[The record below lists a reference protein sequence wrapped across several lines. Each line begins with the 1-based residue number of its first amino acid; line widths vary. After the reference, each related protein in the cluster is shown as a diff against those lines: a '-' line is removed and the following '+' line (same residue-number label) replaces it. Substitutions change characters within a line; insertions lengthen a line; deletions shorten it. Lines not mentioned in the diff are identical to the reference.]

1 MTGFGR
7 MRLFLAAAIAAG
19 AAMGSAHAQYV
30 LDLDT
35 ITVLATKTSEKAIDS
50 MAGVSIMSNEDAA
63 KLLPSRFSDVLAG
76 VPGVWTQ
83 TNADDPGTSISIRG
97 LQDFGRVAVIVDG
110 ARQNFQVSE
119 HGGQGKFY
127 FDPEMFSQVE
137 VARGPVSNI
146 YGSGAIGGVVSIT
159 TKEVEDILVGNDRF
173 GAALKGLVGTEE
185 NLLGSAFLAGRPTE
199 DFDFV
204 VGVAHRQSGDYADGN
219 GDTVVNTGEE
229 TTSELTKLS
238 FRPGEGHEIKL
249 SLVNLN
255 SSFDSG
261 QPDGDPEGSGIEYG
275 NDVASTT
282 ATAKYTYLSP
292 DNPLIDFSGELYWSR
307 TRQDSVVKDR
317 YVINAFPPPP
327 GWSDTCSIYCADFT
341 GPVGTESYY
350 EINTTGF
357 DVSNSSR
364 FDAFGWQH
372 TLTVGG
378 DLFADD
384 VDTGGGE
391 FGLADIDEEGYKST
405 PSGKRQAGGAFVQW
419 LAEKGNWL
427 DIIGAVRYDAFHM
440 ESETNES
447 DGDRLSPKL
456 TVGITP
462 FDGFTLYGL
471 YAEGYRAPAVTEAF
485 VNGYHPGAFFEY
497 IPNPGLRPETG
508 RTFEA
513 GINYKRDGILTQGD
527 AFRVKANAFLN
538 NVEDF
543 IEFQDL
549 SSSPDCDYEV
559 EPGVFSC
566 YGYVNVAKARIMG
579 FEVETTYDAGGW
591 FLGASGTI
599 LDGEDVDTGEALYSV
614 LPAQVMVTA
623 GARFFD
629 ERLTIAPNW
638 RYVTGFHDDDPDTDN
653 QDYHLFGL
661 TVAYQPNERT
671 TATLVVDN
679 IFDEYYTPHLQN
691 LPGEGITVKGALEIK
706 LGVE

>member
-7 MRLFLAAAIAAG
+7 MRLFLAAAMAGG
-19 AAMGSAHAQYV
+19 AAAGSAHAQYV

-63 KLLPSRFSDVLAG
+63 KLLPGRLSDVLAG
-76 VPGVWTQ
+76 MPGVWTQ
-83 TNADDPGTSISIRG
+83 ANADDPGTSISIRG

-159 TKEVEDILVGNDRF
+159 TKEVEDILVGNDRL
-173 GAALKGLVGTEE
+173 GAALKGMVGTEE
-185 NLLGSAFLAGRPTE
+185 DLLGSAFLAGRPTE

-204 VGVAHRQSGDYADGN
+204 VGVSHRQTGDYADGN

-229 TTSELTKLS
+229 TTSELAKLS

-249 SLVNLN
+249 SLINLN
-255 SSFDSG
+255 SSFET
-261 QPDGDPEGSGIEYG
+261 GDPDYLPTGPGIEYD
-275 NDVASTT
+275 NDVATTT
-282 ATAKYTYLSP
+282 ATAKYSFASP
-292 DNPLIDFSGELYWSR
+292 DNPLIDFAASAYWSQ
-307 TRQDSVVKDR
+307 TKQDSVVTDQ
-317 YVINAFPPPP
+317 YVVP
-327 GWSDTCSIYCADFT
+327 GCSMFFCMDFT
-341 GPVGTESYY
+341 GPVGTESGYKL
-350 EINTTGF
+350 ETAGTDIHNT
-357 DVSNSSR
+357 SR
-364 FDAFGWQH
+364 FDAFGLQH
-372 TLTVGG
+372 SVTFGG
-378 DLFADD
+378 DYFEDKVSTSGDTYGMGIDD
-384 VDTGGGE
+384 
-391 FGLADIDEEGYKST
+391 EGWWLT
-405 PSGKRQAGGAFVQW
+405 PSGNRQVGGAFVQW
-419 LAEKGNWL
+419 LAEYGSWL
-427 DIIGAVRYDAFHM
+427 DVIGAVRYDAYRM
-440 ESETNES
+440 EGAGEESE
-447 DGDRLSPKL
+447 GDRFSPKL
-456 TVGITP
+456 TAGITP
-462 FDGFTLYGL
+462 FDGFTFYGT
-471 YAEGYRAPAVTEAF
+471 YAEGYRAPALSEAF
-485 VNGYHPGAFFEY
+485 VTGYHPGAIFEF
-497 IPNPGLRPETG
+497 IPNPGLKPEVGKTL
-508 RTFEA
+508 EA
-513 GINYKRDGILTQGD
+513 GINYKRDGLFSEGD
-527 AFRVKANAFLN
+527 AFRLKANAFVN
-538 NVEDF
+538 NVDDF
-543 IEFQDL
+543 IEFRDL
-549 SSSPDCDYEV
+549 SSSPDCSY
-559 EPGVFSC
+559 SAC
-566 YGYVNVAKARIMG
+566 YGYINVAKARIMG
-579 FEVETTYDAGGW
+579 FEVETTYDAGAW

-614 LPAQVMVTA
+614 LPGQVMVTA

>member
-1 MTGFGR
+1 
-7 MRLFLAAAIAAG
+7 MRLLLAAAMAGGTAA
-19 AAMGSAHAQYV
+19 GSAHAQYV

-76 VPGVWTQ
+76 MPGVWTQ

-127 FDPEMFSQVE
+127 FDPELFSQVE

-173 GAALKGLVGTEE
+173 GAALKGSIGTEE
-185 NLLGSAFLAGRPTE
+185 NLLGTAFLAGRPTE

-204 VGVAHRQSGDYADGN
+204 VGISHRQSGDYADGN

-229 TTSELTKLS
+229 TTSELAKLS
-238 FRPGEGHEIKL
+238 FRPGEGHEIQL

-255 SSFDSG
+255 SSFET
-261 QPDGDPEGSGIEYG
+261 GDPDYIPTGPGIEYD
-275 NDVASTT
+275 NDVATTT
-282 ATAKYTYLSP
+282 ATAKHTFASP
-292 DNPLIDFSGELYWSR
+292 DNPLIDFSASAYWTR
-307 TRQDSVVKDR
+307 TEQEMVVVDQW
-317 YVINAFPPPP
+317 ITGNCAFFCIA
-327 GWSDTCSIYCADFT
+327 WT
-341 GPVGTESYY
+341 GPIGSKSSHALETIGTD
-350 EINTTGF
+350 INNT
-357 DVSNSSR
+357 SR
-364 FDAFGWQH
+364 FDGLGLQH
-372 TLTVGG
+372 TVTIGG
-378 DLFADD
+378 DYFDD
-384 VDTGGGE
+384 KVETEGE
-391 FGLADIDEEGYKST
+391 AYGMSLDDEGWRAT
-405 PSGKRQAGGAFVQW
+405 PSGDRQVGGAFVQW
-419 LAEKGNWL
+419 MAEHGSWL
-427 DIIGAVRYDAFHM
+427 DVIAAIRYDAYHM
-440 ESETNES
+440 EGGGHESEGE
-447 DGDRLSPKL
+447 RLSPKL
-456 TVGITP
+456 TVGVTP
-462 FDGFTLYGL
+462 FDGFTVYGT
-471 YAEGYRAPAVTEAF
+471 YAEGYRAPALSEAF
-485 VNGYHPGAFFEY
+485 VSGYHPGAFFKFLQ
-497 IPNPGLRPETG
+497 NPDLRPEVGKTY
-508 RTFEA
+508 EA
-513 GINYKRDGILTQGD
+513 GINYKRDGLFADGD
-527 AFRVKANAFLN
+527 AFRLKANAFLN

-543 IEFQDL
+543 IELRDL
-549 SSSPDCDYEV
+549 STSPDCDY
-559 EPGVFSC
+559 SDC
-566 YGYVNVAKARIMG
+566 WGYINVSKARIMG
-579 FEVETTYDAGGW
+579 FEVETTYDAGAW

-614 LPAQVMVTA
+614 LPAQMMITA

-629 ERLTIAPNW
+629 EKLTIAPNW

-691 LPGEGITVKGALEIK
+691 LPGEGITVKGALEVK